1 MTEQKTK
8 EPAASFRALPEKNEA
23 FAEACEKANIHKA
36 HMLEFLQDV
45 GTQLLN
51 LIFKEKGK

>member
-1 MTEQKTK
+1 MSDKQETK
-8 EPAASFRALPEKNEA
+8 EPAASFRALPAKNEA
-23 FAEACEKANIHKA
+23 FAQACDKADIPKA

-51 LIFKEKGK
+51 LIFKEKK